1 LEIDCRDFK
10 RGEINMFQIEDIMTK
25 EVITVNKE
33 TTIQEAIRIIV
44 ENNIT
49 GLPAVNNKM
58 QLVGII
64 SEKDVL
70 TLLYNLGTRTGRV
83 EEFMTRTVVSFDI
96 EDSVVDVCDC
106 LVKHNFRRVPI
117 VSGPKR
123 KLVGIITR
131 KNIVQR
137 ISECQNFFRDTPY
150 KKDEHASAK
159 VPV

>member
-1 LEIDCRDFK
+1 
-10 RGEINMFQIEDIMTK
+10 MFEIEDIMTK
-25 EVITVNKE
+25 DVITVNKD

-49 GLPAVNNKM
+49 GLPVVNKKM

-70 TLLYNLGTRTGRV
+70 TLLYNVGNKTGKV
-83 EEFMTRTVVSFDI
+83 EEFMSREVVSFDI
-96 EDSVVDVCDC
+96 EDNVVDVCDC
-106 LVKHNFRRVPI
+106 LVNNHFRRVPI
-117 VSGPKR
+117 VSGPKK

-137 ISECQNFFRDTPY
+137 ISECQEFFRDTPHEQDAHV
-150 KKDEHASAK
+150 KAR
-159 VPV
+159 V